1 MPGRLSSARIV
12 RATRIDF
19 HRTKYGPEILVDVA
33 WVREMPTFLHEEP
46 HWLAFYDIMVVTR
59 GSGTFWLDGHRH
71 RVHRGQ
77 VLFTT
82 PGQVRW
88 WDVRGLDGLCL
99 FFPAVFLEEFFS
111 DRDFLHRLPYF
122 HIPAADASFSVGPA
136 GATRLTRA
144 LSRMRDELRRWRA
157 DSAHI
162 LRARLYESLVALA
175 RDFAAARGAMPMRAP
190 HPVMLEYRRL
200 VATRALSEDGHS
212 VARYA
217 VDLAMSTS
225 QLNRLSRRH
234 LGASAKEVIQERL
247 EIEARR
253 LLLLTGRSAAQISRD
268 LGVTDPSYFTRF
280 FRRRTGQSPAHFRA
294 SERRRGAE

>member
-1 MPGRLSSARIV
+1 
-12 RATRIDF
+12 
-19 HRTKYGPEILVDVA
+19 
-33 WVREMPTFLHEEP
+33 
-46 HWLAFYDIMVVTR
+46 
-59 GSGTFWLDGHRH
+59 
-71 RVHRGQ
+71 
-77 VLFTT
+77 
-82 PGQVRW
+82 
-88 WDVRGLDGLCL
+88 
-99 FFPAVFLEEFFS
+99 
-111 DRDFLHRLPYF
+111 
-122 HIPAADASFSVGPA
+122 
-136 GATRLTRA
+136 
-144 LSRMRDELRRWRA
+144 
-157 DSAHI
+157 
-162 LRARLYESLVALA
+162 
-175 RDFAAARGAMPMRAP
+175 
-190 HPVMLEYRRL
+190 MLEYRRL

-268 LGVTDPSYFTRF
+268 LGFTDPSYFTRF

>member
-1 MPGRLSSARIV
+1 
-12 RATRIDF
+12 
-19 HRTKYGPEILVDVA
+19 
-33 WVREMPTFLHEEP
+33 
-46 HWLAFYDIMVVTR
+46 
-59 GSGTFWLDGHRH
+59 
-71 RVHRGQ
+71 
-77 VLFTT
+77 
-82 PGQVRW
+82 VRW

-268 LGVTDPSYFTRF
+268 LGFTDPSYFTRF